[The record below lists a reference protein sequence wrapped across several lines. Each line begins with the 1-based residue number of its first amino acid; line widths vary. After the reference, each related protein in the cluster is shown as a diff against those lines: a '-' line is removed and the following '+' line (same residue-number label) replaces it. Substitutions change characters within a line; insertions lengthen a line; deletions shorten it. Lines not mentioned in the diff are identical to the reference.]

1 MSSNIF
7 AFLVF
12 LTAYDPYFKYRYNCS
27 TSASTNRIIGL
38 QLTKHKDV
46 MFAYAFPSGNQKC
59 MNNVWE
65 DENKMKKFPIF
76 DVSGNISHYIRFDS
90 NVKNVIN
97 NTWLTKEGKMEK
109 ECLYFLLEN
118 GDVHRF
124 SWDKLAK
131 PEEGMVLTD
140 ETRQVIAS
148 NGESKQITLFGVHDD
163 KICLVFNRR
172 VLEIMSTNKQAQNEK
187 LNFGPS
193 ISTEILPNDQEINKE
208 QMKSNLKESGN
219 CNKKI
224 PIKITRKKQHD
235 RTEKLVLEQNTSN
248 EISSPDQELIE
259 GSQLEPENGSSNS
272 HKKCL
277 SKIPRRKQQLR
288 TEKLQSESN
297 DSIEIPPVC
306 LEQEGDLMLG
316 PNN

>member
-1 MSSNIF
+1 
-7 AFLVF
+7 
-12 LTAYDPYFKYRYNCS
+12 
-27 TSASTNRIIGL
+27 
-38 QLTKHKDV
+38 

-90 NVKNVIN
+90 NVKKVID

-148 NGESKQITLFGVHDD
+148 NGESKQITLLGVHDN

-187 LNFGPS
+187 LNFDTS
-193 ISTEILPNDQEINKE
+193 ILTEILPNDQAINEE
-208 QMKSNLKESGN
+208 QMINNVKESNN

-224 PIKITRKKQHD
+224 PIKITRKKQHG
-235 RTEKLVLEQNTSN
+235 RTEKHALEQNTSN
-248 EISSPDQELIE
+248 EISSPVQELSE
-259 GSQLEPENGSSNS
+259 GSQLEPVNESSSS

-277 SKIPRRKQQLR
+277 SKIPRRKQKLH
-288 TEKLQSESN
+288 TEKLASESN
-297 DSIEIPPVC
+297 DSIEIPPVDQ
-306 LEQEGDLMLG
+306 EQEGDLMLG